1 MLTGVRLVG
10 AADRARLRGVVPGEF
25 GDHDTCVQREAP
37 GPRAEAVGAAHDVG
51 GGGGRGA
58 PGGDGLGLNL
68 REQVGAWIEVAG
80 GVVVAGL
87 VGDAARDAADDAIED
102 REEVGAGGRGQERE
116 REAVVGGRGEDA
128 VRDEEVEVD
137 VEIDQAAKAL
147 NRLRQRAL
155 PHPRRRALPQSRRRR
170 RCISP

>member
-1 MLTGVRLVG
+1 M
-10 AADRARLRGVVPGEF
+10 
-25 GDHDTCVQREAP
+25 
-37 GPRAEAVGAAHDVG
+37 PRTTSEVAVAG
-51 GGGGRGA
+51 GA

-128 VRDEEVEVD
+128 VGDEEVEVD
-137 VEIDQAAKAL
+137 VEVDQAA
-147 NRLRQRAL
+147 RARRGAA
-155 PHPRRRALPQSRRRR
+155 RRRWRGR
-170 RCISP
+170 